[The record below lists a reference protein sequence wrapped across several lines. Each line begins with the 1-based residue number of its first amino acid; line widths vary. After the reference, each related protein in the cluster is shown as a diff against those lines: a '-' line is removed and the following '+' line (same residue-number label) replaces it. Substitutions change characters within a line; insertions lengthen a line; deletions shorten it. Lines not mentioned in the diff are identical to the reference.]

1 MKILIVGGGKVIY
14 FLCRTFVSKGY
25 IVTVIN
31 RDHDECVRL
40 SRRLKVTVVHGDGS
54 DPQILEEAGAN
65 TANAILAITPND
77 EDNLVICQLADLQF
91 HIPRT
96 LALVNDPD
104 NEEVFRQLGIK
115 TALSTT
121 YILSSL
127 IEQRASFDEIT
138 NLIPVGEGKV
148 NVMELLLN
156 ENSPVIGQTLRDIAM
171 PENSL
176 VAVILRDDETIVPRG
191 ATILQSADRL
201 IVMTLPE
208 NYSQVLKKLT
218 GESE

>member
-156 ENSPVIGQTLRDIAM
+156 ENSPVVGQTLRDIAM

-191 ATILQSADRL
+191 ATVLQSADRL